1 MLQLNERIKTF
12 YDDSSQLWIERWGEH
27 MHHGYY
33 GSDGK
38 IKKDRLQAQED
49 MIREL
54 LAWANVIK
62 VEKVLDLGCGV
73 GGSSRFIARTFGAE
87 AKGVTLSP
95 VQANIAQSYNHQQK
109 LEEKV
114 KISVQDM
121 MSLKEIAQ
129 YDLVWSMESAE
140 HIADKAAL
148 MQLCFDALVNDGTL
162 IMATWCVR
170 EAEEGFSDKEKKI
183 LSQISKYYHLPPM
196 VSIDKLHLLA
206 LNAGFK
212 NVKTAD
218 WSPAVAPF
226 WGAVIKSALTIKS
239 LKGLLR
245 SGLGTMKGAWAMQYM
260 QQGYRMG
267 LIKFGVLQAH
277 K

>member
-1 MLQLNERIKTF
+1 MTPLNERIKTF

-27 MHHGYY
+27 MHHGHY
-33 GSDGK
+33 GVDGK
-38 IKKDRLQAQED
+38 IKKDRLIAQED

-54 LAWANVIK
+54 LDWAEVKNVK
-62 VEKVLDLGCGV
+62 NVLDLGCGV
-73 GGSSRFIARTFGAE
+73 GGSSRFIAKQFNAN

-95 VQANIAQSYNHQQK
+95 VQANIAKSYNIEQNLQ
-109 LEEKV
+109 EKV
-114 KISVQDM
+114 KIIVQDM
-121 MSLKEIAQ
+121 MTLESASH

-148 MQLCFDALVNDGTL
+148 LQLCFDSLLPEGKL

-170 EAEEGFSDKEKKI
+170 DEGSGYTEKEKSLLEKV
-183 LSQISKYYHLPPM
+183 SKLYHLPPM
-196 VSIDKLHLLA
+196 ISINELEAHAK
-206 LNAGFK
+206 NAGFG

-226 WGAVIKSALTIKS
+226 WGAVIRSALTIKS
-239 LKGLLR
+239 IRGLLR
-245 SGLGTMKGAWAMQYM
+245 SGWGTIKGAWAMQYM
-260 QQGYRMG
+260 QRGYRMG
-267 LIKFGVLQAH
+267 LIKFGVLQGQ

>member
-1 MLQLNERIKTF
+1 MSQLNERIKTF

-49 MIREL
+49 MIQEL
-54 LAWANVIK
+54 LNWAEIK
-62 VEKVLDLGCGV
+62 YVKKVLDLGCGV
-73 GGSSRFIARTFGAE
+73 GGSSRFMARRFGAD

-95 VQANIAQSYNHQQK
+95 VQAAIAKSYNNQQN
-109 LEEKV
+109 LQDKV
-114 KISVQDM
+114 NISVQDM
-121 MSLKEIAQ
+121 MSLNVNSE

-140 HIADKAAL
+140 HISDKAAL
-148 MQLCFDALVNDGTL
+148 MQLCFDSLSSNGKL

-170 EAEEGFSDKEKKI
+170 EERSGYTVKEKK
-183 LSQISKYYHLPPM
+183 LLDKVSKHYHLPPM
-196 VSIDKLHLLA
+196 CSIQELEILA
-206 LNAGFK
+206 QNAGFVNIK
-212 NVKTAD
+212 SAD

-226 WGAVIKSALTIKS
+226 WGAVINSALSVKS
-239 LKGLLR
+239 IIGLMR
-245 SGLGTMKGAWAMQYM
+245 SGWGTIKGAWAMLYM

-267 LIKFGVLQAH
+267 LIKFGVLQGQ